1 LPLLKRVHSAVFSA
15 PGEQNVFSEPHPLRF
30 LRNLGR
36 SREIA
41 AVFLKHGFGD
51 VLQQL
56 RLNRYMRWGRRVI
69 LREQNVPEHKETRAR
84 RFRKALEELGPTF
97 VKFGQV
103 LSTRPDLIPPS
114 VIQELSLLQENVP
127 PFPSD
132 QVFRALEA
140 EFGRPARDLFAEFDP
155 VPVAAGS
162 LAQVHKAKS
171 HDGRELA
178 VKVRRPD
185 AVREVERDLSLMTEL
200 ALLVQRHIPEA
211 EVFDP
216 VGLVNHFARTIRRE
230 LNFAREGR
238 SIEEFSRLFRNDAT
252 IVVPKVDLELSSEA
266 VLTMD
271 FINGCRIDDRE
282 ALAALHVDPAILA
295 SRGARIFM
303 KMAFEIG
310 LFHGDPHPGN
320 IRVLPDG
327 SIGLLDY
334 GMIGVLEDEQR
345 ELLVDLFLAITH
357 RNLNR
362 AVELLLAIGQP
373 FRPIDTPLLRA
384 DVRDFIENYYGVP
397 LERLKVGR
405 MLSDFVGV
413 LLNHG
418 IRCPADLM
426 LLVRCL
432 VTLEGVGRDL
442 DPQFNL
448 AAELAPFMEQVVSE
462 RYNPRRMVDRFT
474 EEARLLGGLARD
486 IPRYIG
492 RSLEKLSKDEL
503 KVQFEHTGLDRLIT
517 ELDRSSNRVVIGLVM
532 ASLIISS
539 SLVIRTGSAPLWF
552 SIPVFVLSSFL
563 GIWLIYGVFR
573 SGRL

>member
-1 LPLLKRVHSAVFSA
+1 VSL
-15 PGEQNVFSEPHPLRF
+15 NVLSETHPLRF

-51 VLQQL
+51 IVQQL
-56 RLNRYMRWGRRVI
+56 KLDRYLRWGRRVL
-69 LREQNVPEHKETRAR
+69 LRQRNVPDRHEPRAR
-84 RFRKALEELGPTF
+84 RFRRALEDLGPTF

-114 VIQELSLLQENVP
+114 VIQELASLQEHVRQ
-127 PFPSD
+127 FPSD
-132 QVFRALEA
+132 EVFRVIEE
-140 EFGRPARDLFAEFDP
+140 EFGRPAQELFAEFSA
-155 VPVAAGS
+155 VPLAAGS
-162 LAQVHKAKS
+162 LAQVHRATA
-171 HDGRELA
+171 HDGRQLA

-200 ALLVQRHIPEA
+200 ALLVERHIPEA
-211 EVFDP
+211 DIFDP

-230 LNFAREGR
+230 LNFSREAR
-238 SIEEFSRLFRNDAT
+238 SIEEFARLFRNDPT
-252 IVVPKVDLELSSEA
+252 IAVPKVDWELSSEA
-266 VLTMD
+266 VLTME
-271 FINGCRIDDRE
+271 FIDGCRIDDRE
-282 ALAALHVDPAILA
+282 ALAAVHVNPADLA
-295 SRGARIFM
+295 KRGARIFM

-320 IRVLPDG
+320 LRVLPDG
-327 SIGLLDY
+327 RIGLLDY
-334 GMIGVLEDEQR
+334 GMIGVLEEEHR
-345 ELLVDLFLAITH
+345 ELLVDLFLAITN

-362 AVELLLAIGQP
+362 TVETLLAIGQP

-405 MLSDFVGV
+405 MLTDFVNV
-413 LLNHG
+413 LLIHG

-448 AAELAPFMEQVVSE
+448 AAELAPFMEKVVTE
-462 RYNPRRMVDRFT
+462 RYNPKRMVDRISD
-474 EEARLLGGLARD
+474 EARTLAGLARD
-486 IPRYIG
+486 VPRYIG

-532 ASLIISS
+532 ASLIVSS
-539 SLVIRTGSAPLWF
+539 ALVIRSGYAPLWF
-552 SIPVFVLSSFL
+552 SIPIFVLSSFL

>member
-1 LPLLKRVHSAVFSA
+1 VL
-15 PGEQNVFSEPHPLRF
+15 SEPRPLRF

-41 AVFLKHGFGD
+41 AVLLKHGFGD
-51 VLQQL
+51 IVEQL
-56 RLNRYMRWGRRVI
+56 HLDRYLRWGRRVI
-69 LREQNVPEHKETRAR
+69 LRERNVPEHRETRAR
-84 RFRKALEELGPTF
+84 RFRRALEDLGATF

-103 LSTRPDLIPPS
+103 LSTRPDLIPAP
-114 VIQELSLLQENVP
+114 VIAELSVLQEHVR

-132 QVFRALEA
+132 QVLQAIEDEL
-140 EFGRPARDLFAEFDP
+140 GRPASELFAEFDP
-155 VPVAAGS
+155 VPLAAGS
-162 LAQVHKAKS
+162 LGQVHKARS
-171 HDGRELA
+171 HDGRSLA
-178 VKVRRPD
+178 VKIRRPNV
-185 AVREVERDLSLMTEL
+185 VRDVERDLSLMAEL
-200 ALLVQRHIPEA
+200 ALLVERHIPEA
-211 EVFDP
+211 DVFDP
-216 VGLVNHFARTIRRE
+216 VGLVNQFARTIRRE

-238 SIEEFSRLFRNDAT
+238 TIEEFARLFRNDAT
-252 IVVPKVDLELSSEA
+252 LTVPEVYWDLSTEA

-271 FINGCRIDDRE
+271 FVTGCRIDDRE
-282 ALAALHVDPAILA
+282 ALAALRVDPAALA

-334 GMIGVLEDEQR
+334 GMIGVLEDDKR

-362 AVELLLAIGQP
+362 AVELIQIIGQP

-405 MLSDFVGV
+405 MLSDFVAV

-442 DPQFNL
+442 DPSFNL
-448 AAELAPFMEQVVSE
+448 ATELAPFMERVVSE
-462 RYNPRRMVDRFT
+462 RYNPRRMIDRMVDETRIF
-474 EEARLLGGLARD
+474 AQLARD
-486 IPRYIG
+486 VPRYVG

-517 ELDRSSNRVVIGLVM
+517 ELDRSSNRVVIGVVM
-532 ASLIISS
+532 SSLIIAS
-539 SLVIRTGSAPLWF
+539 SLVLRGGYAPLWF
-552 SIPVFVLSSFL
+552 SIPAFALSSFL

>member
-1 LPLLKRVHSAVFSA
+1 VL
-15 PGEQNVFSEPHPLRF
+15 SEPHPIRF

-51 VLQQL
+51 IVQQL
-56 RLNRYMRWGRRVI
+56 GLDRYMRWGRRVL
-69 LREQNVPEHKETRAR
+69 LRQRNIPEQHETRAR
-84 RFRKALEELGPTF
+84 RFRKALEDLGPTF

-114 VIQELSLLQENVP
+114 VIEELALLQEHVRQ
-127 PFPSD
+127 FPYE
-132 QVFRALEA
+132 QVFRVITE
-140 EFGRPARDLFAEFDP
+140 EFGHPPGELFAEFDETP
-155 VPVAAGS
+155 LAAGS
-162 LAQVHKAKS
+162 LAQVHKARA
-171 HDGRELA
+171 HDGRVLA

-185 AVREVERDLSLMTEL
+185 AVREVERDLSLMSEL
-200 ALLVQRHIPEA
+200 ALLLQRHIPEA

-230 LNFAREGR
+230 LNFSREAR
-238 SIEEFSRLFRNDAT
+238 SIEEFGRLFRNDPT
-252 IVVPKVDLELSSEA
+252 IAIPKVDWERSTEA

-271 FINGCRIDDRE
+271 FIDGGRIDNRE
-282 ALAALHVDPAILA
+282 ALAALRVDPADLA
-295 SRGARIFM
+295 KRGARIFM
-303 KMAFEIG
+303 RMAFEIG

-320 IRVLPDG
+320 LRVLPG
-327 SIGLLDY
+327 GRIGLLDY
-334 GMIGVLEDEQR
+334 GMIGTLEDEQR
-345 ELLVDLFLAITH
+345 ELLVDLFLAVTH

-362 AVELLLAIGQP
+362 TVDLLQVLGQP
-373 FRPIDTPLLRA
+373 FGPIDTPLLRA

-405 MLSDFVGV
+405 MLTDFVNIM
-413 LLNHG
+413 LIHR

-432 VTLEGVGRDL
+432 VTLEAVGRDL

-448 AAELAPFMEQVVSE
+448 AAELAPFVEHVVSE
-462 RYNPRRMVDRFT
+462 RYSSKRIMDKVSD
-474 EEARLLGGLARD
+474 EARLLAGLARD
-486 IPRYIG
+486 VPRYIG

-503 KVQFEHTGLDRLIT
+503 RVQFEHTGLDKLIT

-532 ASLIISS
+532 ASLIVSS
-539 SLVIRTGSAPLWF
+539 ALVIRAGYAPLWF
-552 SIPVFVLSSFL
+552 SIPIFLLSSLL

>member
-1 LPLLKRVHSAVFSA
+1 MLRFSIVSGRVREA
-15 PGEQNVFSEPHPLRF
+15 VFSEPHPLRF

-41 AVFLKHGFGD
+41 AVLLKHGFGD
-51 VLQQL
+51 VVQQL
-56 RLNRYMRWGRRVI
+56 KLDRYLRWGRRVI
-69 LREQNVPEHKETRAR
+69 LRERNVPEHHETRAR
-84 RFRKALEELGPTF
+84 RFRRALEDLGPTF

-114 VIQELSLLQENVP
+114 VIEELSRLQEHVR
-127 PFPSD
+127 PFPTE
-132 QVFRALEA
+132 QVIRCLE
-140 EFGRPARDLFAEFDP
+140 EELGRPVSELFARFDP
-155 VPVAAGS
+155 VPLAAGS
-162 LAQVHKAKS
+162 LAQVHTAQS
-171 HDGRELA
+171 HDGRALA
-178 VKVRRPD
+178 IKVRRPN
-185 AVREVERDLSLMTEL
+185 AVREVERDLALMSEL
-200 ALLVQRHIPEA
+200 ASLIERHIPEA
-211 EVFDP
+211 DVFDP

-238 SIEEFSRLFRNDAT
+238 TIEEFARLFRNDAT
-252 IVVPKVDLELSSEA
+252 LAVPKVYWDLSTEA

-271 FINGCRIDDRE
+271 FVNGCHIDDQA
-282 ALAALHVDPAILA
+282 ALAALHLDPAALA

-303 KMAFEIG
+303 KMTFEIG
-310 LFHGDPHPGN
+310 MFHGDPHPGN
-320 IRVLPDG
+320 IRVLSDG
-327 SIGLLDY
+327 TICLLDY
-334 GMIGVLEDEQR
+334 GMVGVIEDTQR

-362 AVELLLAIGQP
+362 TVELLQVVGQP
-373 FRPIDTPLLRA
+373 FRPVDTPLLRA

-405 MLSDFVGV
+405 MLSDFVAV

-432 VTLEGVGRDL
+432 VTLEGVGRDI
-442 DPQFNL
+442 DPSFNL
-448 AAELAPFMEQVVSE
+448 AAELAPFMERVVTE
-462 RYNPRRMVDRFT
+462 RYNPRRMLDRLT
-474 EEARLLGGLARD
+474 DETRMLAGLARD

-503 KVQFEHTGLDRLIT
+503 KVQFEHTGLDKLIT
-517 ELDRSSNRVVIGLVM
+517 ELDRSSNRVVIGVVM

-539 SLVIRTGSAPLWF
+539 SLVLRAGSAPLWF
-552 SIPVFVLSSFL
+552 SIPVFALSSLL

>member
-1 LPLLKRVHSAVFSA
+1 VL
-15 PGEQNVFSEPHPLRF
+15 SEPRPLRF

-41 AVFLKHGFGD
+41 AVLLKHGFGD
-51 VLQQL
+51 IVEQL
-56 RLNRYMRWGRRVI
+56 HLDRYLRWGRRVI
-69 LREQNVPEHKETRAR
+69 LRQRNVPEHRETRAR
-84 RFRKALEELGPTF
+84 RFRRALEDLGATF

-103 LSTRPDLIPPS
+103 LSTRPDLIPAP
-114 VIQELSLLQENVP
+114 VIAELSALQEHVR

-132 QVFRALEA
+132 QVLRALE
-140 EFGRPARDLFAEFDP
+140 EELGRPAHELFAEFDP
-155 VPVAAGS
+155 VPLAAGS
-162 LAQVHKAKS
+162 LGQVHKAQS
-171 HDGRELA
+171 HDGRSLA
-178 VKVRRPD
+178 VKIRRPNV
-185 AVREVERDLSLMTEL
+185 VRDVERDLSLMAEL
-200 ALLVQRHIPEA
+200 ALLVERHIPEA
-211 EVFDP
+211 DVFDP
-216 VGLVNHFARTIRRE
+216 VGLVNQFARTIRRE
-230 LNFAREGR
+230 LNFGREGR
-238 SIEEFSRLFRNDAT
+238 TIEEFARLFRNDAT
-252 IVVPKVDLELSSEA
+252 LAVPDVYWELSSEA

-271 FINGCRIDDRE
+271 FVDGCHIDDRE
-282 ALAALHVDPAILA
+282 ALAAIGVDPALLA

-334 GMIGVLEDEQR
+334 GMIGVLEDEKR

-362 AVELLLAIGQP
+362 TVDLIQIIGQP

-384 DVRDFIENYYGVP
+384 DVRDFIENYYGLP

-405 MLSDFVGV
+405 MLSDFVDV

-426 LLVRCL
+426 LLIRCL

-442 DPQFNL
+442 DPSFNL
-448 AAELAPFMEQVVSE
+448 AAELAPFMERVVSD
-462 RYNPRRMVDRFT
+462 RYNPRRMIDRMVDETRMF
-474 EEARLLGGLARD
+474 AQLARD
-486 IPRYIG
+486 VPRYFG

-517 ELDRSSNRVVIGLVM
+517 ELDRSSNRVVIGVVM
-532 ASLIISS
+532 SSLIIAS
-539 SLVIRTGSAPLWF
+539 SLVLRGGYAPLWF
-552 SIPVFVLSSFL
+552 SIPAFALSSFL
-563 GIWLIYGVFR
+563 GMWLIYGVFR

>member
-1 LPLLKRVHSAVFSA
+1 VL
-15 PGEQNVFSEPHPLRF
+15 SEPHPLRF

-51 VLQQL
+51 VVQQL
-56 RLNRYMRWGRRVI
+56 KLDRYLRWGRRVL
-69 LREQNVPEHKETRAR
+69 LRERNVPDHHEPRAR
-84 RFRKALEELGPTF
+84 RFRKALEDLGPTF

-114 VIQELSLLQENVP
+114 VIEELALLQEHVR
-127 PFPSD
+127 PFPSEE
-132 QVFRALEA
+132 VFRVITE
-140 EFGRPARDLFAEFDP
+140 EFGRPPSELFAEFDAAP
-155 VPVAAGS
+155 LAAGS
-162 LAQVHKAKS
+162 LAQVHRATG
-171 HDGRELA
+171 HDGRALA
-178 VKVRRPD
+178 IKVRRPD
-185 AVREVERDLSLMTEL
+185 AVREVERDLSLMSEL
-200 ALLVQRHIPEA
+200 ALLLERHIPEA
-211 EVFDP
+211 EIFDP

-230 LNFAREGR
+230 LNFSREAR
-238 SIEEFSRLFRNDAT
+238 SIEEFARLFRNDPT
-252 IVVPKVDLELSSEA
+252 IAIPKVDWELSGEA
-266 VLTMD
+266 VITMD
-271 FINGCRIDDRE
+271 FVDGCRIDERAALE
-282 ALAALHVDPAILA
+282 ALRVVPADLA
-295 SRGARIFM
+295 KRGARIFM
-303 KMAFEIG
+303 RMAFEIG

-320 IRVLPDG
+320 LRVLPDG
-327 SIGLLDY
+327 RIGLLDY

-345 ELLVDLFLAITH
+345 EHLVDLFLAITN
-357 RNLNR
+357 RNVSR
-362 AVELLLAIGQP
+362 TVDLLQAIGQP
-373 FRPIDTPLLRA
+373 FGPVDTPLLRA
-384 DVRDFIENYYGVP
+384 DVRDFIENYYGIP

-405 MLSDFVGV
+405 MLTDFVNIM
-413 LLNHG
+413 LIHR

-448 AAELAPFMEQVVSE
+448 AAELAPFVEHVVTE
-462 RYNPRRMVDRFT
+462 RYSAKRIIDKVS

-486 IPRYIG
+486 VPRYIG

-517 ELDRSSNRVVIGLVM
+517 ELDRSSNRVVIGVVM

-539 SLVIRTGSAPLWF
+539 SLVIRAGYAPLWF
-552 SIPVFVLSSFL
+552 SIPIFVLSSFL

>member
-1 LPLLKRVHSAVFSA
+1 MLRFSIVFGRVR
-15 PGEQNVFSEPHPLRF
+15 ETVFSEPHPLRF

-41 AVFLKHGFGD
+41 AVLLKHGFGD
-51 VLQQL
+51 VVQQL
-56 RLNRYMRWGRRVI
+56 KLDRYLRWGRRVI
-69 LREQNVPEHKETRAR
+69 LRERNVPEHHETRAR
-84 RFRKALEELGPTF
+84 RFRRALEDLGPTF

-114 VIQELSLLQENVP
+114 VIEELSRLQEHVR
-127 PFPSD
+127 PFPTEE
-132 QVFRALEA
+132 VIRCLE
-140 EFGRPARDLFAEFDP
+140 EELERPVSELFARFDP
-155 VPVAAGS
+155 VPLAAGS
-162 LAQVHKAKS
+162 LAQVHTAQS
-171 HDGRELA
+171 HDGHALA
-178 VKVRRPD
+178 IKVRRPN
-185 AVREVERDLSLMTEL
+185 AVREVERDLALMSEL
-200 ALLVQRHIPEA
+200 AILIERHIPEA
-211 EVFDP
+211 DVFDP

-238 SIEEFSRLFRNDAT
+238 TIEEFARLFRNDAT
-252 IVVPKVDLELSSEA
+252 LAVPKVYWDLSSEA

-271 FINGCRIDDRE
+271 FVNGCHIDDPA
-282 ALAALHVDPAILA
+282 ALAALHLDPAAVA

-303 KMAFEIG
+303 KMTFEIG
-310 LFHGDPHPGN
+310 MFHGDPHPGN

-327 SIGLLDY
+327 TICLLDY
-334 GMIGVLEDEQR
+334 GMIGVIEDTQR

-362 AVELLLAIGQP
+362 TVELLQVVGQP

-405 MLSDFVGV
+405 MLSDFVAV

-432 VTLEGVGRDL
+432 VTLEGVGRDI
-442 DPQFNL
+442 DPSFNL
-448 AAELAPFMEQVVSE
+448 AAELAPFMERVVTE
-462 RYNPRRMVDRFT
+462 RYNPRRMLDRLT
-474 EEARLLGGLARD
+474 DETRMLAGLARD

-503 KVQFEHTGLDRLIT
+503 KVQFEHTGLDKLIT
-517 ELDRSSNRVVIGLVM
+517 EVDRSSNRVVIGVVM

-539 SLVIRTGSAPLWF
+539 SLVLRAGSASLWF
-552 SIPVFVLSSFL
+552 SIPVFVLWSLL

>member
-1 LPLLKRVHSAVFSA
+1 
-15 PGEQNVFSEPHPLRF
+15 
-30 LRNLGR
+30 
-36 SREIA
+36 
-41 AVFLKHGFGD
+41 
-51 VLQQL
+51 
-56 RLNRYMRWGRRVI
+56 MRC
-69 LREQNVPEHKETRAR
+69 LE
-84 RFRKALEELGPTF
+84 EELG
-97 VKFGQV
+97 
-103 LSTRPDLIPPS
+103 RPVS
-114 VIQELSLLQENVP
+114 E
-127 PFPSD
+127 
-132 QVFRALEA
+132 
-140 EFGRPARDLFAEFDP
+140 LFARFDP
-155 VPVAAGS
+155 VPLAAGS
-162 LAQVHKAKS
+162 LAQVHTAQS
-171 HDGRELA
+171 HDGRALA
-178 VKVRRPD
+178 IKVRRPN
-185 AVREVERDLSLMTEL
+185 AVREVERDLALMSEL
-200 ALLVQRHIPEA
+200 ASLIERHIPEA
-211 EVFDP
+211 DVFDP

-238 SIEEFSRLFRNDAT
+238 TIEEFARLFRNDAT
-252 IVVPKVDLELSSEA
+252 LAVPKVYWDLSTEA

-271 FINGCRIDDRE
+271 FVNGCHIDDQA
-282 ALAALHVDPAILA
+282 ALAALHLDPAALA

-303 KMAFEIG
+303 KMTFEIG
-310 LFHGDPHPGN
+310 MFHGDPHPGN

-327 SIGLLDY
+327 TICLLDY
-334 GMIGVLEDEQR
+334 GMIGVIEDTQR

-362 AVELLLAIGQP
+362 TVELLQVVGQP

-405 MLSDFVGV
+405 MLSDFVAV

-432 VTLEGVGRDL
+432 VTLEGVGRDI
-442 DPQFNL
+442 DPSFNL
-448 AAELAPFMEQVVSE
+448 AAELAPFMERIVTE
-462 RYNPRRMVDRFT
+462 RYNPRRMLDRLT
-474 EEARLLGGLARD
+474 DETRMLAGLARD

-503 KVQFEHTGLDRLIT
+503 KVQFEHTGLDKLIT
-517 ELDRSSNRVVIGLVM
+517 EVDRSSNRVVIGVVM

-539 SLVIRTGSAPLWF
+539 SLVLRAGSASLWF
-552 SIPVFVLSSFL
+552 SIPVFVLSSLL

>member
-1 LPLLKRVHSAVFSA
+1 VRKD
-15 PGEQNVFSEPHPLRF
+15 VFSEPHPLRF

-51 VLQQL
+51 ILQQL
-56 RLNRYMRWGRRVI
+56 RLDLYMRWGRRVI
-69 LREQNVPEHKETRAR
+69 LRERNVPDHKETRAR
-84 RFRKALEELGPTF
+84 RFRKALEDLGPTF

-114 VIQELSLLQENVP
+114 VIQELSLLQEHVR
-127 PFPSD
+127 PFPSE
-132 QVFRALEA
+132 QVFRALEE
-140 EFGRPARDLFAEFDP
+140 EFGRPARELYAEFDP

-162 LAQVHKAKS
+162 LAQVHKAKR

-252 IVVPKVDLELSSEA
+252 IVIPKVDLELSSEA
-266 VLTMD
+266 ILTMD

-282 ALAALHVDPAILA
+282 ALAALHVEPAALA

-334 GMIGVLEDEQR
+334 GMVGVLEDEQR

-373 FRPIDTPLLRA
+373 FRPIDAPLLRA

-405 MLSDFVGV
+405 MLSDFVGIM
-413 LLNHG
+413 LNHG

-448 AAELAPFMEQVVSE
+448 AAELAPFMERVVSE

-486 IPRYIG
+486 IPRYVG

-552 SIPVFVLSSFL
+552 SIPVFALSSLL

>member
-1 LPLLKRVHSAVFSA
+1 VL
-15 PGEQNVFSEPHPLRF
+15 SEPHPLRF

-51 VLQQL
+51 VVQQL
-56 RLNRYMRWGRRVI
+56 RLDRYLRWGRRVL
-69 LREQNVPEHKETRAR
+69 LRQRNVPEHHETRAR
-84 RFRKALEELGPTF
+84 RFRKALEDLGPTF

-114 VIQELSLLQENVP
+114 VIEELALLQENVR
-127 PFPSD
+127 PFPSE
-132 QVFRALEA
+132 QVFRVMTE
-140 EFGRPARDLFAEFDP
+140 EFGRPPSELFAEFDP
-155 VPVAAGS
+155 TPQAAGS
-162 LAQVHKAKS
+162 LAQVHRAKS
-171 HDGRELA
+171 HDGRALA

-200 ALLVQRHIPEA
+200 AQLVQRHIPEA
-211 EVFDP
+211 EIFDP

-230 LNFAREGR
+230 LNFSREAR
-238 SIEEFSRLFRNDAT
+238 SIEEFSRLFRNDTT
-252 IVVPKVDLELSSEA
+252 IAIPKVDWELSTEA
-266 VLTMD
+266 VLTMG
-271 FINGCRIDDRE
+271 FIDGCRIDDRE
-282 ALAALHVDPAILA
+282 ALSAVHVDPIDLA
-295 SRGARIFM
+295 KRGGRIFM
-303 KMAFEIG
+303 RMAFEIG

-320 IRVLPDG
+320 LRVLPDG
-327 SIGLLDY
+327 RIGVLDY

-357 RNLNR
+357 RNVNR
-362 AVELLLAIGQP
+362 TVELLQVLGQP
-373 FRPIDTPLLRA
+373 FGPIDTPLLRA

-405 MLSDFVGV
+405 MLTDFVNIM
-413 LLNHG
+413 LIHR

-448 AAELAPFMEQVVSE
+448 AAELKPFVEHVVSE
-462 RYNPRRMVDRFT
+462 RYNPKRMVDRLT
-474 EEARLLGGLARD
+474 NEARLLGGLARD

-517 ELDRSSNRVVIGLVM
+517 ELDRSSNRVVIGVVM

-539 SLVIRTGSAPLWF
+539 SLVIRAGYAPLWF
-552 SIPVFVLSSFL
+552 SIPVFLLSSLL